1 MQKELKEL
9 STNRKHFYIDANH
22 GSIITKKENAEIINK
37 ERLLMIETIK

>member
-9 STNRKHFYIDANH
+9 STKGKQFYMDANH

-37 ERLLMIETIK
+37 EILLIAETN